1 VGLNQVDNRRIVGV
15 ALVAIGLLG
24 LVIFVPLYATQR
36 QGYSGWS
43 PMSDMMGSGMMSGM
57 MGGYNGYTPNPTGQ
71 RISIDQATEIAQT
84 YLTSLANRDLAIDE
98 IMEFQYNFYV
108 IYYEKSTGVR
118 AFEMLIDPYTGR
130 IFPEYGPNMMWNTKY
145 GMMNGMGGMG
155 GMMGGGMMGNQRG
168 PPTTDMP
175 VTKDQAAKIAE
186 NYLKT
191 NVPGA
196 STEDPDVFYGYYT
209 IHILKDGK
217 IYGML
222 SVNGYDGQVWYHSWH
237 GQFIQMKEF

>member
-1 VGLNQVDNRRIVGV
+1 MDNRRVVGL
-15 ALVAIGLLG
+15 ALVIIGLLG
-24 LVIFVPLYATQR
+24 LAIFVPFIAIQSRSYM
-36 QGYSGWS
+36 GWG
-43 PMSDMMGSGMMSGM
+43 PMNGMMGGM
-57 MGGYNGYTPNPTGQ
+57 MGGYNSYNPNPTGQ
-71 RISIDQATEIAQT
+71 RITIDRATQVAQT
-84 YLTSLANRDLAIDE
+84 YLASLANPDLAIDE
-98 IMEFQYNFYV
+98 IMEFQHNFYV

-118 AFEMLIDPYTGR
+118 SFEMLIDPYAGR

-168 PPTTDMP
+168 PPTTNM
-175 VTKDQAAKIAE
+175 TLTGDQARTIAE

-191 NVPGA
+191 YLPGS
-196 STEDPDVFYGYYT
+196 STEEPDVFYGYYT

-222 SVNGYDGQVWYHSWH
+222 SVNGYSGQLWYHSWH
-237 GQFIQMKEF
+237 GQFIQVKEF

>member
-1 VGLNQVDNRRIVGV
+1 VGLNEVDNRRIVGV
-15 ALVAIGLLG
+15 ALVTIGLLG

-43 PMSDMMGSGMMSGM
+43 LMSGMMESGMMSGM
-57 MGGYNGYTPNPTGQ
+57 IGGYNGYNQNTTGQ
-71 RISIDQATEIAQT
+71 RISIDQATQIAQT
-84 YLTSLANRDLAIDE
+84 YLTSLADRDLAIDE

-108 IYYEKSTGVR
+108 IYYEKSTGVH

-130 IFPEYGPNMMWNTKY
+130 IFPEYGPNMMWNRKY
-145 GMMNGMGGMG
+145 GMMAGMGGMC
-155 GMMGGGMMGNQRG
+155 GMMGGGMMGNQHG

-191 NVPGA
+191 YLPGA
-196 STEDPDVFYGYYT
+196 SIEDPDVFYGYYT

-222 SVNGYDGQVWYHSWH
+222 SVNGYGGQVWYHNWH
-237 GQFIQMKEF
+237 GQFMQMKEF